1 LEFSPLSKE
10 SKSLVKKYL
19 TKEIFQALEPEST
32 DSGFTLEQAI
42 RSGILNPDSSIGIY
56 AGDAQSYKTFA
67 AIFDPII
74 HEYHGISNR
83 EKHISSLEAVYLSTP
98 DPDGEYILSTRIRI
112 ARNLQ
117 GFCFTNHIELEQRRI
132 VERMIADA
140 LSSLK
145 DDLKGEYHSFELL
158 AQSAARTSKEMQ
170 FEKGDRFQDAAGINS
185 DFPQCRGV
193 FHTPDKHLRVWVNE
207 EDHMRIISQD
217 ASSDLSGVFN
227 LLCKALVVL
236 ERTLGFE
243 KDDTY
248 GYLTSCPTNIGTT
261 MRAGVHIRLEKLN
274 QNRTLL
280 TSLTKAHGLQ
290 IRGTGGEKTQV
301 DNAVFD
307 ISNHRR
313 LGISEVDII
322 KNLHRGLLN
331 IISTEK
337 NL

>member
-1 LEFSPLSKE
+1 
-10 SKSLVKKYL
+10 
-19 TKEIFQALEPEST
+19 
-32 DSGFTLEQAI
+32 
-42 RSGILNPDSSIGIY
+42 
-56 AGDAQSYKTFA
+56 
-67 AIFDPII
+67 
-74 HEYHGISNR
+74 
-83 EKHISSLEAVYLSTP
+83 
-98 DPDGEYILSTRIRI
+98 
-112 ARNLQ
+112 
-117 GFCFTNHIELEQRRI
+117 
-132 VERMIADA
+132 M
-140 LSSLK
+140 
-145 DDLKGEYHSFELL
+145 
-158 AQSAARTSKEMQ
+158 
-170 FEKGDRFQDAAGINS
+170 
-185 DFPQCRGV
+185 
-193 FHTPDKHLRVWVNE
+193 RVWVNE

-217 ASSDLSGVFN
+217 TSSDLSGVFN
-227 LLCKALVVL
+227 LLCKALLVL
-236 ERTLGFE
+236 EQTLNFE

-261 MRAGVHIRLEKLN
+261 MRAGVHIHLQKLN

-322 KNLHRGLLN
+322 KNLHRGLQK